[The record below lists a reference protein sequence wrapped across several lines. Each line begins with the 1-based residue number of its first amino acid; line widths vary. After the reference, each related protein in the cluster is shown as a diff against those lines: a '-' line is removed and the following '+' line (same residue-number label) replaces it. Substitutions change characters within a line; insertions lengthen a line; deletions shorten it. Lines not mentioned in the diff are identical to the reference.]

1 LAEWYPFFVFGFF
14 AKEIVVKKLSL
25 MATLV
30 ALVMA
35 PGIVRA
41 ENDDVKKD
49 VDVRV
54 ETRVSGQVMTIGP
67 DGKVTVEKFG
77 DDEAAG
83 EKKGRRG
90 KKPAAKSDTRVF
102 SFGKAFKIGPDGKME
117 GVESLPKNIQ
127 ELLKQAKPGTVSVDG
142 SVTIIGPDGKKH
154 THALGDGK
162 LDAESISKSI
172 EKALQGAG
180 TELPKEV
187 QDQLKKALKDVP
199 EVSSL
204 ALSGRHFGQD
214 GISQRLDK
222 ILKRLDKLEKEVRD
236 LKANQK

>member
-1 LAEWYPFFVFGFF
+1 M
-14 AKEIVVKKLSL
+14 KKLSL
-25 MATLV
+25 VATLV

-67 DGKVTVEKFG
+67 DGKVKVETFG
-77 DDEAAG
+77 DDAVAG
-83 EKKGRRG
+83 AKKKKRG
-90 KKPAAKSDTRVF
+90 NKSAKQSETRAF

-127 ELLKQAKPGTVSVDG
+127 ELLKKAKPGAVSVGG

-172 EKALQGAG
+172 EKALEG
-180 TELPKEV
+180 TGKGLPKEV

-199 EVSSL
+199 EVSRL
-204 ALSGRHFGQD
+204 PLFGRNFGQD
-214 GISQRLDK
+214 AISQKLDK
-222 ILKRLDKLEKEVRD
+222 ILERLDKLEKDVHE
-236 LKANQK
+236 LKANHK

>member
-1 LAEWYPFFVFGFF
+1 
-14 AKEIVVKKLSL
+14 VVKKLSL

-30 ALVMA
+30 AAVIA

-41 ENDDVKKD
+41 EDDDGKKD
-49 VDVRV
+49 VEVRV
-54 ETRVSGQVMTIGP
+54 ETKVFGEVMTIGP

-90 KKPAAKSDTRVF
+90 KKPAKQSDT
-102 SFGKAFKIGPDGKME
+102 SFFHSGKAFKIGPDGKME
-117 GVESLPKNIQ
+117 GVESLPEEIQ

-154 THALGDGK
+154 THALGDGE

-172 EKALQGAG
+172 EEALQGAG
-180 TELPKEV
+180 RGLPKEI
-187 QDQLKKALKDVP
+187 QGQLKEALKGLP
-199 EVSSL
+199 S
-204 ALSGRHFGQD
+204 ALKVQID
-214 GISQRLDK
+214 GAIPKGKDTMSRKLDE
-222 ILKRLDKLEKEVRD
+222 ILRRLDKLEKEVRD
-236 LKANQK
+236 LKANHK

>member
-1 LAEWYPFFVFGFF
+1 M
-14 AKEIVVKKLSL
+14 KKLSL

-30 ALVMA
+30 ALVIA

-67 DGKVTVEKFG
+67 DGKVKVEKFG
-77 DDEAAG
+77 DGEMAG
-83 EKKGRRG
+83 EKKKKRG
-90 KKPAAKSDTRVF
+90 NKSAKQSETRAF
-102 SFGKAFKIGPDGKME
+102 SFGKAFKIGPDGKIE
-117 GVESLPKNIQ
+117 GVESLPKNVQ
-127 ELLKQAKPGTVSVDG
+127 ELLKQAKPGAVSVGG

-172 EKALQGAG
+172 EKALEG
-180 TELPKEV
+180 TGKGLPKEV

-199 EVSSL
+199 EVSRL
-204 ALSGRHFGQD
+204 PLFGRNFGQD
-214 GISQRLDK
+214 AISQKLDE
-222 ILKRLDKLEKEVRD
+222 IVHRLDKLEKEVRD
-236 LKANQK
+236 LKANHK

>member
-1 LAEWYPFFVFGFF
+1 M
-14 AKEIVVKKLSL
+14 KKLSL

-30 ALVMA
+30 ALVIA

-67 DGKVTVEKFG
+67 DGKVKVEKLG
-77 DDEAAG
+77 DDEGAG
-83 EKKGRRG
+83 KKKGKRE
-90 KKPAAKSDTRVF
+90 KKPAAKSETRVF

-127 ELLKQAKPGTVSVDG
+127 ELLKKGKLGAG
-142 SVTIIGPDGKKH
+142 SVGGSITIIGPDGKKH
-154 THALGDGK
+154 THAFGDGE

-172 EKALQGAG
+172 EKALEG
-180 TELPKEV
+180 TGKGLPKEVRDQLKESLKDLPKEV
-187 QDQLKKALKDVP
+187 QDQLKASLKDLP
-199 EVSSL
+199 KAFSFPM
-204 ALSGRHFGQD
+204 SGGQAS
-214 GISQRLDK
+214 GEESITQKLDK
-222 ILKRLDKLEKEVRD
+222 ILNRLDKLEKEVHD
-236 LKANQK
+236 LKANHK

>member
-1 LAEWYPFFVFGFF
+1 M
-14 AKEIVVKKLSL
+14 KKLSL
-25 MATLV
+25 VATLV

-35 PGIVRA
+35 PGLVRA

-67 DGKVTVEKFG
+67 DGKVKVEKFG
-77 DDEAAG
+77 DGEVAG
-83 EKKGRRG
+83 EKKKKRG
-90 KKPAAKSDTRVF
+90 NKSAKQSETRAF
-102 SFGKAFKIGPDGKME
+102 SFGKAFKIGPDGKIE
-117 GVESLPKNIQ
+117 GVESLPKNVQ
-127 ELLKQAKPGTVSVDG
+127 ELLKQAKPGAVSVGG

-172 EKALQGAG
+172 EKALEG
-180 TELPKEV
+180 TGKGLPKEV

-199 EVSSL
+199 EVSRL
-204 ALSGRHFGQD
+204 PLFGRNFGQD
-214 GISQRLDK
+214 AISQKLDK
-222 ILKRLDKLEKEVRD
+222 ILERLDKLEKEVHE
-236 LKANQK
+236 LKANHK

>member
-1 LAEWYPFFVFGFF
+1 M
-14 AKEIVVKKLSL
+14 KKLSL
-25 MATLV
+25 VATLV

-35 PGIVRA
+35 PGLVRA

-67 DGKVTVEKFG
+67 DGKVKVEKFG
-77 DDEAAG
+77 DGEVAG
-83 EKKGRRG
+83 EKKKKRG
-90 KKPAAKSDTRVF
+90 NKSAKQSETRTF
-102 SFGKAFKIGPDGKME
+102 SFGKAFKIGPDGKIE
-117 GVESLPKNIQ
+117 GVESLPKNVQ
-127 ELLKQAKPGTVSVDG
+127 ELLKQAKPGAVSVGG

-172 EKALQGAG
+172 EEALEGAG
-180 TELPKEV
+180 KGLPKEV

-204 ALSGRHFGQD
+204 PLFGRHFGED
-214 GISQRLDK
+214 AISQKLDK
-222 ILKRLDKLEKEVRD
+222 ILERLDKLEKEVHE
-236 LKANQK
+236 LKANHK

>member
-1 LAEWYPFFVFGFF
+1 M
-14 AKEIVVKKLSL
+14 KKLSL
-25 MATLV
+25 VATLV

-35 PGIVRA
+35 PGLVRA

-67 DGKVTVEKFG
+67 DGKVKVEKFG
-77 DDEAAG
+77 DGEMAG
-83 EKKGRRG
+83 EKKKKRG
-90 KKPAAKSDTRVF
+90 NKSAKQSETRAF
-102 SFGKAFKIGPDGKME
+102 SFGKAFKIGPDGKIE
-117 GVESLPKNIQ
+117 GVESLPKNVQ
-127 ELLKQAKPGTVSVDG
+127 ELLKQAKPGAVSVGG

-172 EKALQGAG
+172 EKALEG
-180 TELPKEV
+180 TGKGLPKEV

-199 EVSSL
+199 EVSRL
-204 ALSGRHFGQD
+204 PLFGRNFGQD
-214 GISQRLDK
+214 AISQKLDK
-222 ILKRLDKLEKEVRD
+222 ILERLDKLEKEVHE
-236 LKANQK
+236 LKANHK

>member
-1 LAEWYPFFVFGFF
+1 M
-14 AKEIVVKKLSL
+14 KKLSL
-25 MATLV
+25 VATLV

-35 PGIVRA
+35 PGLVRA

-67 DGKVTVEKFG
+67 DGKVKVEKFG
-77 DDEAAG
+77 DGEVAG
-83 EKKGRRG
+83 EKKKKRG
-90 KKPAAKSDTRVF
+90 NKSAKQSETRAF

-117 GVESLPKNIQ
+117 GVESLPKNVQ
-127 ELLKQAKPGTVSVDG
+127 ELLKQAKTGAVSVGG

-172 EKALQGAG
+172 EKALEG
-180 TELPKEV
+180 TGKGLPKEV

-199 EVSSL
+199 EVSRL
-204 ALSGRHFGQD
+204 PLFGRNFGQD
-214 GISQRLDK
+214 AISQKLDK

-236 LKANQK
+236 LKANHN

>member
-1 LAEWYPFFVFGFF
+1 M
-14 AKEIVVKKLSL
+14 KKLSL
-25 MATLV
+25 VATLV

-35 PGIVRA
+35 PGLVRA

-67 DGKVTVEKFG
+67 DGKVKVEKFG
-77 DDEAAG
+77 DGEVAG
-83 EKKGRRG
+83 EKKKKRG
-90 KKPAAKSDTRVF
+90 NKSAKQSETRAF

-117 GVESLPKNIQ
+117 GVESLPKNVQ
-127 ELLKQAKPGTVSVDG
+127 ELLKQAKTGAVSVGG

-172 EKALQGAG
+172 EKALEG
-180 TELPKEV
+180 TGKGLPKEV

-199 EVSSL
+199 EVSRL
-204 ALSGRHFGQD
+204 PLFGRNFGQD
-214 GISQRLDK
+214 AISQKLDK
-222 ILKRLDKLEKEVRD
+222 ILERLDKLEKEVHE
-236 LKANQK
+236 LKANHK

>member
-1 LAEWYPFFVFGFF
+1 M
-14 AKEIVVKKLSL
+14 KKLSFV
-25 MATLV
+25 ATLV
-30 ALVMA
+30 ALVIA
-35 PGIVRA
+35 SGTVRA
-41 ENDDVKKD
+41 EDDADKKD
-49 VDVRV
+49 IDIRV
-54 ETRVSGQVMTIGP
+54 ETKVSGAVMTIGP
-67 DGKVTVEKFG
+67 DGKVKVEKFG
-77 DDEAAG
+77 D
-83 EKKGRRG
+83 
-90 KKPAAKSDTRVF
+90 
-102 SFGKAFKIGPDGKME
+102 DGKME

-127 ELLKQAKPGTVSVDG
+127 KLLKKGRLGAGSVGGSITVIGPDGKMEGVESLPEDIQELLKQAKPGTVSVGG

>member
-1 LAEWYPFFVFGFF
+1 M
-14 AKEIVVKKLSL
+14 KKLSL
-25 MATLV
+25 VATLV

-67 DGKVTVEKFG
+67 DGKVKVEKFG
-77 DDEAAG
+77 DDAVAG
-83 EKKGRRG
+83 EKKKKRG
-90 KKPAAKSDTRVF
+90 NKSAKQSETRAF

-117 GVESLPKNIQ
+117 GVESLPKNVQ
-127 ELLKQAKPGTVSVDG
+127 ELLKQAKTGAVSVGG

-172 EKALQGAG
+172 EKALEG
-180 TELPKEV
+180 TGKGLPKEV

-199 EVSSL
+199 EVSRL
-204 ALSGRHFGQD
+204 PLFGRNSGQD
-214 GISQRLDK
+214 AISQKLDK
-222 ILKRLDKLEKEVRD
+222 ILERLDKLEKDVHE
-236 LKANQK
+236 LKANHK